1 MSGGIMTI
9 VITVTTEAP
18 TRDMALLVARVPIRV
33 NRVITQI
40 HDKVAIRD
48 IHPRACQAAK
58 VMEGHPKPAQG
69 LINSDRSLKP
79 RVLPLPE
86 EYRRLKPHQPRV
98 QATHPREVT
107 THRPEDMHPVMA
119 HSPMARPT
127 RGTSLNS

>member
-1 MSGGIMTI
+1 MMI

-18 TRDMALLVARVPIRV
+18 TKGMALLGARAPIRV

-40 HDKVAIRD
+40 HDKVVIRD
-48 IHPRACQAAK
+48 SHPRACQAAK

-79 RVLPLPE
+79 RARPLPE
-86 EYRRLKPHQPRV
+86 GYRRLKPHQPKVR
-98 QATHPREVT
+98 ATHPREVT
-107 THRPEDMHPVMA
+107 THHPEDMHPVMA
-119 HSPMARPT
+119 HSPTARLT